1 MIETIERETLASF
14 FNPDDSNVHEM
25 NSFADNDPKH
35 TSRVAKEYFNRRKIR
50 VVVWPSMNPDLNP
63 IENVWHRLKVRVQAR
78 NPPNV
83 EVGWQYV
90 LEEWEKIPKSYCQKL
105 VYSMPKRLE
114 EVLKRFGYKTK
125 Y

>member
-1 MIETIERETLASF
+1 
-14 FNPDDSNVHEM
+14 M

-35 TSRVAKEYFNRRKIR
+35 TSRVATEYFNRRKIR

-63 IENVWHRLKVRVQAR
+63 IENCWNRLKVRVQAR

-90 LEEWEKIPKSYCQKL
+90 QEEWNKISKEYCQKL

-114 EVLKRFGYKTK
+114 EVIKRFGYKTK